1 MEQEIHIGQIL
12 WQMCCPANKYP
23 DGWYARPGC
32 VEYLDEH
39 KFLFGDG
46 TGGSLNSIG
55 KNYFLTREEAIEHHK
70 NMPKEKAVTSAMFSK
85 PKQRI
90 GQPVD
95 DTIHVGGFGV
105 KVFHGLLDT
114 RIDNLLEF
122 EKDDFTGDVWVSL
135 GEIRDQLAKKG
146 IDCFTV
152 YNEDP
157 LHGDIYMYGNYT
169 DGKFYLF
176 GETIGYA

>member
-12 WQMCCPANKYP
+12 WQMCCPAHKYP

-70 NMPKEKAVTSAMFSK
+70 NAPRAVTSAMFDP
-85 PKQRI
+85 PKRRI
-90 GQPVD
+90 GQQVD

-105 KVFHGLLDT
+105 KVFQGIFGS

-122 EKDDFTGDVWVSL
+122 EKDEFTGDVWVSL

-146 IDCFTV
+146 IDFFTV
-152 YNEDP
+152 YNDDP
-157 LHGDIYMYGNYT
+157 MHGSIYMYGNYT
-169 DGKFYLF
+169 DGKFYLY
-176 GETIGYA
+176 GETMGYA